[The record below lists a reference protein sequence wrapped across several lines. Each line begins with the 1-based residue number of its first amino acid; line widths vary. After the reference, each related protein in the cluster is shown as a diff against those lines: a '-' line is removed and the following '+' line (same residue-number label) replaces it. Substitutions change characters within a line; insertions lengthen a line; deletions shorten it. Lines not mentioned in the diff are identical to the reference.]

1 MNFIP
6 SISPRLTVDCID
18 AWQLARSRSPSAIAK
33 LLVTE
38 MCGVYSAVHL
48 DAAAGLETVANQS
61 DGKELRRI
69 DSNSSG

>member
-1 MNFIP
+1 
-6 SISPRLTVDCID
+6 
-18 AWQLARSRSPSAIAK
+18 
-33 LLVTE
+33 

-61 DGKELRRI
+61 DGKEHRRI